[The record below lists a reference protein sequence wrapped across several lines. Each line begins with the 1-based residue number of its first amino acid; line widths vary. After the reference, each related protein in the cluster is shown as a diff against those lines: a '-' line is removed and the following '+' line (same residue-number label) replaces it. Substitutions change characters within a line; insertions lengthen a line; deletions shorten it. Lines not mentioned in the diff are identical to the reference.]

1 MRAARAPLVTLALT
15 AIALAACA
23 PATGR
28 READG
33 PPSIGLAL
41 DLGGRFD
48 GAANAVAFEG
58 ALRLARDFRGVVEGV
73 PGGAFGQNFSLR
85 VAEATAA
92 GPSRVE
98 ILKSMAAEGRS
109 LIIAVGFLYSDAMA
123 AVARAYPDRQ
133 FLLIDGHVPDL
144 SPGSNLAC
152 VQFNEHE
159 AAFLAGYHAA
169 SLAAERAPGATLGF
183 IGGMNMPVSQKYLF
197 GFMAGAAY
205 ADPRYRPTG
214 SVLSA
219 FVADT
224 GSGYDDPKRASEFA
238 SVLYKEGGAALIF
251 AAAGASN
258 RGIAEAAARFG
269 RLLISADADLAA
281 AYAGSAEGGAAALAP
296 LVAGSVIK
304 RVDAVIYD
312 AGKEYLSGFR
322 LSGGYRIYGLANRG
336 LEYRA
341 AMGELDR
348 SLIDYVVSIAVPADA
363 VSLRRFIEGL

>member
-1 MRAARAPLVTLALT
+1 MRAARATLVTLALT
-15 AIALAACA
+15 ALASAACA
-23 PATGR
+23 PASGR
-28 READG
+28 RAADG

-58 ALRLARDFRGVVEGV
+58 ALRLARDFRGVVEGA

-92 GPSRVE
+92 GPSRVD
-98 ILKSMAAEGRS
+98 ILKSMAEEGRS
-109 LIIAVGFLYSDAMA
+109 LIVAVGFLYSDAMA

-144 SPGSNLAC
+144 GPRSNLAC
-152 VQFNEHE
+152 AQFNEHE

-169 SLAAERAPGATLGF
+169 SVAAERAPGAKLGF
-183 IGGMNMPVSQKYLF
+183 IGGMNMPVSQKYLY

-205 ADPRYRPTG
+205 ADPAYRPTG

-219 FVADT
+219 FVADN

-238 SVLYKEGGAALIF
+238 SVLFQQGGAALIF

-258 RGIAEAAARFG
+258 RGVAEAAARFG
-269 RLLISADADLAA
+269 RSLIAADADLAA
-281 AYAGSAEGGAAALAP
+281 AYAGSSVAGSDALAP
-296 LVAGSVIK
+296 LVAGSVLK
-304 RVDAVIYD
+304 RVDEVIYE
-312 AGKEYLSGFR
+312 AGKEFLSGFR
-322 LSGGYRIYGLANRG
+322 LSGGYRIYGLANQG
-336 LEYRA
+336 LEYRT
-341 AMGELDR
+341 AMGELNRD
-348 SLIDYVVSIAVPADA
+348 LIGKVVSIAVPADA
-363 VSLRRFIEGL
+363 VSLRRFVEDL